1 MGPVVTFNGMKEVM
15 VDCDQLG
22 GYRRGAL
29 FTPERHFR
37 CIKEED
43 ATPEVQCDRKDA
55 RYAGMTVKQLKD
67 ALQSRNLSKSGR
79 KADLVARL
87 SMDDIVS
94 ADPIEVW
101 DSLVDSQ
108 GHDDPQLLVQK
119 LGQKS
124 VDSEQAGQTTV
135 DSNAAAQLDD
145 SPNSFAGLMGV
156 DSKVADESPLGFCVD
171 PNAETQAMNP
181 IEFNSQLDRN
191 WYTELNQNYES

>member
-1 MGPVVTFNGMKEVM
+1 MRLAARLVSLPLSVCTVTFLPVCSR
-15 VDCDQLG
+15 V
-22 GYRRGAL
+22 GYSL
-29 FTPERHFR
+29 
-37 CIKEED
+37 
-43 ATPEVQCDRKDA
+43 
-55 RYAGMTVKQLKD
+55 Y
-67 ALQSRNLSKSGR
+67 
-79 KADLVARL
+79 LVC
-87 SMDDIVS
+87 
-94 ADPIEVW
+94 

-191 WYTELNQNYES
+191 WYTELNQNYEL